1 MLGVG
6 EYDAW
11 ADVYDAWTGGADG
24 DVAFYAELAQAAD
37 GPIVEL
43 AVGTGRV
50 AIAVARQTG
59 KRVLGLDVS
68 AAMLDV
74 AREKARGLP
83 VELRQADMRDFT
95 LDEQAALIYVPGR
108 SLLHLHG
115 WREKRDVFQRIA
127 ESLLPGGRLA
137 FNCFVFVP
145 QIAAELDGGRQ
156 ENGGVVHT
164 SHYIAAD
171 SRIDVERDDGATV
184 TLWWVTRAELEGL
197 LDVAGLETE
206 TLYGSFDKDP
216 FGDESTEFVWVAR
229 KPLA

>member
-1 MLGVG
+1 MRGMS

-11 ADVYDAWTGGADG
+11 ADVYDDWVGDAHV
-24 DVAFYAELAQAAD
+24 DVAFYAELARAAD

-50 AIAVARQTG
+50 AIGVARQTG
-59 KRVLGLDVS
+59 KPILGLDS
-68 AAMLDV
+68 SQAMLDV
-74 AREKARGLP
+74 AHEKARGVP

-95 LDEQAALIYVPGR
+95 LDEQAALIYAPGR

-115 WREKRDVFQRIA
+115 WREKRDVFRRIA
-127 ESLLPGGRLA
+127 AWLLPGGRFA

-145 QIAAELDGGRQ
+145 GLAAELDGVRQ
-156 ENGGVVHT
+156 ESGGVGHT
-164 SHYIAAD
+164 SRYVAAD
-171 SRIDVERDDGATV
+171 NRIEAQRDDGATI

-206 TLYGSFDKDP
+206 ALYGSFDKRP
-216 FGDESTEFVWVAR
+216 FDDESTEFVWVAR
-229 KPLA
+229 KPA

>member
-1 MLGVG
+1 MS

-11 ADVYDAWTGGADG
+11 AEVYDSWVGEADA
-24 DVAFYAELAQAAD
+24 DVAFYAELAREAE

-50 AIAVARQTG
+50 AIAVSLQTG
-59 KRVLGLDVS
+59 KRILGLES
-68 AAMLDV
+68 STAMLDI
-74 AREKARGLP
+74 AREKARGVA

-115 WREKRDVFQRIA
+115 WREKRDVFRRIA
-127 ESLLPGGRLA
+127 DSLRPGGRFA
-137 FNCFVFVP
+137 FNCFAFAP
-145 QIAAELDGGRQ
+145 RIAAELDGVRQ
-156 ENGGVVHT
+156 ETGGVGHT
-164 SHYIAAD
+164 SRYIAAD
-171 SRIDVERDDGATV
+171 SRIEIERDDGATI

-206 TLYGSFDKDP
+206 ALYGSFDKSP
-216 FGDESTEFVWVAR
+216 FDDESTEFVWVAR

>member
-1 MLGVG
+1 MS

-11 ADVYDAWTGGADG
+11 AEVYDAWVGDADA
-24 DVAFYAELAQAAD
+24 DVAFYAELARAAD
-37 GPIVEL
+37 GPVVEL
-43 AVGTGRV
+43 GVGTGRV

-59 KRVLGLDVS
+59 KRVLGLDSS
-68 AAMLDV
+68 AAMLEV
-74 AREKARGLP
+74 AREKAQGVP

-95 LDEQAALIYVPGR
+95 LDEQAALVYVPGR

-115 WREKRDVFQRIA
+115 WREKRDVFRRIA
-127 ESLLPGGRLA
+127 ASLRPGGRFA

-145 QIAAELDGGRQ
+145 QIAAKLDGARQ
-156 ENGGVVHT
+156 ESGGVGHT
-164 SHYIAAD
+164 SRYVAAD
-171 SRIDVERDDGATV
+171 NRIELVRDDGARM

-206 TLYGSFDKDP
+206 SLYGSFDKRP

-229 KPLA
+229 KPAAC

>member
-1 MLGVG
+1 MSD
-6 EYDAW
+6 YDAW
-11 ADVYDAWTGGADG
+11 ARIYDDWAGSAHQDVE
-24 DVAFYAELAQAAD
+24 FYAELAREAE

-59 KRVLGLDVS
+59 KHVLGLDAS

-83 VELRQADMRDFT
+83 VQLRQADMRDFV

-115 WREKRDVFQRIA
+115 WREKRDVFRRIA
-127 ESLLPGGRLA
+127 ASLRPGGRFA
-137 FNCFVFVP
+137 FNCFAFVP
-145 QIAAELDGGRQ
+145 RLAAELDGLPQ
-156 ENGGVVHT
+156 ESGGVTHT
-164 SHYIAAD
+164 SRYIAAD
-171 SRIDVERDDGATV
+171 SRIEIERDDGATL

-206 TLYGSFDKDP
+206 ALYGSFDKRP
-216 FGDESTEFVWVAR
+216 FDDESTEFVWVAR
-229 KPLA
+229 KPAA